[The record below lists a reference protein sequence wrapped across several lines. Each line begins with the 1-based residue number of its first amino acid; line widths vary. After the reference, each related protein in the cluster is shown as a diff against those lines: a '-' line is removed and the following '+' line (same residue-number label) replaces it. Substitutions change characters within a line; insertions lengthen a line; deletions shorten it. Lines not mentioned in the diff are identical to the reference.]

1 MKDSRFTNPGF
12 SGKNSNMPGDT
23 RMKEKT
29 DLQTL
34 NARADSRIL
43 RDLKRIAG
51 RYAAMILIAAAPLL
65 LTGCLQKGVQRNMV
79 DRIFTFKESDKAVTD
94 TGIKVEW
101 AQIYGDF
108 NQDGTSVQD
117 WHFYHFND
125 EGIDPDEAAHDG
137 KWTTRVA
144 VFEGRTYYKFKI
156 GGTKD
161 GAKKDSTI
169 FDPNNPEKF
178 KDVIKDKEWSV
189 LYLK

>member
-1 MKDSRFTNPGF
+1 
-12 SGKNSNMPGDT
+12 
-23 RMKEKT
+23 MKENVENEY
-29 DLQTL
+29 L
-34 NARADSRIL
+34 NERADNRIMLDLRRIL
-43 RDLKRIAG
+43 G

-79 DRIFTFKESDKAVTD
+79 DRIFTFKESDKLVTD

-108 NQDGTSVQD
+108 NQQGTSVQD

-125 EGIDPDEAAHDG
+125 EGIDPDEVAHDG
-137 KWTTRVA
+137 KWTAKTA
-144 VFEGRTYYKFKI
+144 VFEGHTYYKFKI

-161 GAKKDSTI
+161 GASKNSNI
-169 FDPNNPEKF
+169 FDPNNPEKY
-178 KDVIKDKEWSV
+178 KDVTGSEWSV